1 MEKYTSKIYTKDPY
15 DVKFSEKYVTF
26 NPEHTELEYEAT
38 KASILLLGQE
48 DPILMLKD
56 LCIDGRHRV
65 KIAKELGGMVR
76 CIDVNPMLTDTELVM
91 LCNKNTTGGRD
102 FTSAQK
108 AIQALKLVN
117 EYSWKMITA
126 SIALKVDRKLVSYAS
141 TIKGLGRDDILKAL
155 MEDKAVKLEGM
166 KYASKSLEMLCKFAK
181 IAAEK
186 EVIEDNSERPMFN
199 PDGVIKTE
207 AGKAWFYERKET
219 YNLEETKDI
228 QLLYDLIELA
238 NYKFKLKEQQ

>member
-1 MEKYTSKIYTKDPY
+1 
-15 DVKFSEKYVTF
+15 
-26 NPEHTELEYEAT
+26 
-38 KASILLLGQE
+38 
-48 DPILMLKD
+48 
-56 LCIDGRHRV
+56 
-65 KIAKELGGMVR
+65 
-76 CIDVNPMLTDTELVM
+76 
-91 LCNKNTTGGRD
+91 
-102 FTSAQK
+102 
-108 AIQALKLVN
+108 
-117 EYSWKMITA
+117 
-126 SIALKVDRKLVSYAS
+126 
-141 TIKGLGRDDILKAL
+141 